1 MRVRAQQPKEKPH
14 ELLFPSCFYIAPPE
28 AGRGRSCPRGVRTS
42 YVTGQGP
49 KEPHSSEEAQH
60 PPCLASG
67 TAGKDALQHVEKAD
81 SPPSGHAVLVG
92 GGCRQWRLS
101 SPVGQEPD
109 EHYLPSSQGLP
120 LPLFYRRGNLCK
132 CTQLRRGGTAL
143 GSRGSR
149 LTSCSSQ
156 DAKRS
161 LWVAEGPGANEH
173 ARASGVEE
181 EAIRTRKMAAGGL
194 CFRSLARPGEDRNHQ
209 RPAVPLSN

>member
-1 MRVRAQQPKEKPH
+1 MQASPCGWGDGRAIGVWRSPMLVPAQQPKEKPH

-60 PPCLASG
+60 PPCLASR

-101 SPVGQEPD
+101 SPVDQEPD
-109 EHYLPSSQGLP
+109 KHYLPSSQGLP
-120 LPLFYRRGNLCK
+120 LPL
-132 CTQLRRGGTAL
+132 
-143 GSRGSR
+143 
-149 LTSCSSQ
+149 LTEEVIYVN
-156 DAKRS
+156 ARS
-161 LWVAEGPGANEH
+161 
-173 ARASGVEE
+173 
-181 EAIRTRKMAAGGL
+181 
-194 CFRSLARPGEDRNHQ
+194 
-209 RPAVPLSN
+209 